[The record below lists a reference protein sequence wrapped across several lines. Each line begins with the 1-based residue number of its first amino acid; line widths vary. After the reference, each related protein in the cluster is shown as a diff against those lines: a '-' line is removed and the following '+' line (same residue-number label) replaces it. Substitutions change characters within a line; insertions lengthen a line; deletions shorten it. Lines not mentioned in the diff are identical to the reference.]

1 MRRLV
6 LPVVMAGIGISASV
20 LGAGQDAQAKM
31 SEPHAATLGESH
43 ITAVEG
49 KDWNVITVELQPGAS
64 QSWHFNPA
72 DELVYVLEGDGRL
85 DLEGRPSVTLK
96 RGTVATLGSTPNH
109 LLKNTS
115 RTKILKVL
123 VVLLI
128 DKGQQHPLFKPLS
141 NGASKQ
147 HLTQEP
153 AKSLEIGLVF

>member
-1 MRRLV
+1 MRAKILFF
-6 LPVVMAGIGISASV
+6 VMMWIGVSAFVPGIG
-20 LGAGQDAQAKM
+20 QDVQAKM
-31 SEPHAATLGESH
+31 SEPHAATLWKSH
-43 ITAVEG
+43 IAGVEG
-49 KDWNVITVELQPGAS
+49 KDWNVITVELQPGAT

-72 DELVYVLEGDGRL
+72 DELVYVLEGAGRL

-96 RGTVATLGSTPNH
+96 PGTVATLGSAPNH

-128 DKGQQHPLFKPLS
+128 DKGQQHPLFPPVS

-147 HLTQEP
+147 HVIQEP
-153 AKSLEIGLVF
+153 AKSPEIGLVF